1 MQDTLATIIT
11 SLRSD
16 SEQVAEWR
24 SLSISSLIAESFFYI
39 CVGAGDIRLRLII
52 VVIGN
57 KILHRV
63 FGEEFP
69 ELTAKLCGKGLVV
82 CQH

>member
-1 MQDTLATIIT
+1 MAQLVYFVV
-11 SLRSD
+11 D
-16 SEQVAEWR
+16 SRV
-24 SLSISSLIAESFFYI
+24 LFYV

-57 KILHRV
+57 KILHCI
-63 FGEEFP
+63 FGKEFS